1 MWNRTSIINIHHLL
15 EYAHEFIN
23 LLNLYFLILP
33 NFSITPGAAHVS
45 IPKWAQPSTYHTK
58 YAKIR
63 LIHFIFHISTAYYN
77 MLHHCE
83 WYLIVFRNITL
94 WNESFCDESL
104 CVHYIICVDSYFYVY
119 GDIGLGKIWLRCE
132 WIR

>member
-1 MWNRTSIINIHHLL
+1 MYSQNENIDVDDDEDISQKMWSRTSIINIHHLL

-33 NFSITPGAAHVS
+33 NFSITPGTTH
-45 IPKWAQPSTYHTK
+45 TYQFSNEHTTTK

-63 LIHFIFHISTAYYN
+63 LIRFIFHISTAYYN

-83 WYLIVFRNITL
+83 
-94 WNESFCDESL
+94 
-104 CVHYIICVDSYFYVY
+104 
-119 GDIGLGKIWLRCE
+119 
-132 WIR
+132 